1 MSIAQQMKIAI
12 SDMKK
17 SESIQQIAN
26 KYWILIVNLQYD
38 DVKRLCQTD
47 EMKYWRNIDVVHAS
61 LPVNMLIYEKAV

>member
-47 EMKYWRNIDVVHAS
+47 EMKYWRNIDVVHAC